1 MSRSHYGARSDP
13 TVFAEISNLTKVARS
28 LRRLALGLA
37 LLVGFVTPA
46 AAIPL
51 LLVDAAT
58 LQVLY
63 EEEAGQPWH
72 PASLTKM
79 MTAYLAFAAI
89 KDGRVSLDTPVK
101 VSQHAWNQAP
111 AKSGLDKGAAVSLN
125 DALYIMLVKSANDM
139 AVAIAETISGD
150 EKTFVQ
156 QMNLMAQE
164 MDLSATHFEN
174 ANGLN
179 NNKQVSSA
187 RDLAMLALY
196 LQRDY
201 PQYEEMFRAQ
211 EVKIGKSTLK
221 TSNEMLE
228 TLAGVNGMKT
238 GYICASGLNI
248 VATMQRNGRSLIAV
262 VLGGS
267 SARER
272 NELAA
277 QLFLRGLSGA
287 LSPTG
292 RTVVQLSNLDA
303 APKDMKPYICGAKAK
318 DYVKDREAEFPM
330 GLKGQPS
337 YLTDEIAG
345 PIHVATDLGKIV
357 TGVPLP
363 RQRPYPPQQFA
374 SN

>member
-1 MSRSHYGARSDP
+1 M
-13 TVFAEISNLTKVARS
+13 TQVARIA
-28 LRRLALGLA
+28 RKLALGL
-37 LLVGFVTPA
+37 LIFGLTIQSS

-51 LLVDAAT
+51 LLVDART

-63 EEEAGQPWH
+63 EEDAGAPWH

-89 KDGRVSLDTPVK
+89 KDGRITLDTPVK
-101 VSQHAWNQAP
+101 ISQHAWNQAP
-111 AKSGLDKGAAVSLN
+111 AKSGLDKGAAVTLK
-125 DALYIMLVKSANDM
+125 DALYIMLVKSANDI
-139 AVAIAETISGD
+139 AVAIAETIGGD
-150 EKTFVQ
+150 EKTFVK
-156 QMNLMAQE
+156 QMNLMAEE
-164 MDLSATHFEN
+164 MDLTATHFEN
-174 ANGLN
+174 SNGLN
-179 NNKQVSSA
+179 NDKQVSSA

-201 PQYEEMFRAQ
+201 PEYEEMFRVQA
-211 EVKIGKSTLK
+211 VKLGKTTLK

-228 TLAGVNGMKT
+228 HLDGMTGMKT
-238 GYICASGLNI
+238 GYICSSGLNI
-248 VATMQRNGRSLIAV
+248 VASMERDGRSLIAV

-287 LSPTG
+287 LAPTG
-292 RTVVQLSNLDA
+292 QTVVQLRNGSGE
-303 APKDMKPYICGAKAK
+303 PTDMKPYICGAKAK
-318 DYVKDREAEFPM
+318 EYVKQREEEFPM

-337 YLTDEIAG
+337 YLTDDIAG
-345 PIHVATDLGKIV
+345 PIYVATDLGKIV
-357 TGVPLP
+357 TGIPLP
-363 RQRPYPPQQFA
+363 RPRPAPPMQMA

>member
-1 MSRSHYGARSDP
+1 
-13 TVFAEISNLTKVARS
+13 LTQVARIA
-28 LRRLALGLA
+28 RKLALS
-37 LLVGFVTPA
+37 LLLLLLSIQSS
-46 AAIPL
+46 AAIPM
-51 LLVDAAT
+51 LLVDART

-63 EEEAGQPWH
+63 AEDAGQPWH

-89 KDGRVSLDTPVK
+89 ADGRVTLDTPVK
-101 VSQHAWNQAP
+101 ISQHAWNQAP
-111 AKSGLDKGAAVSLN
+111 AKSGLDKGAAVTLK
-125 DALYIMLVKSANDM
+125 DGLYIMLVKSANDM
-139 AVAIAETISGD
+139 AVAIAETIGGD
-150 EKTFVQ
+150 EKTFVK
-156 QMNLMAQE
+156 QMNLMAKE
-164 MDLSATHFEN
+164 MDLTATHFEN

-179 NNKQVSSA
+179 NDKQTSSA

-201 PQYEEMFRAQ
+201 PQYADMFTVQ
-211 EVKIGKSTLK
+211 EVKLGKTTLK

-228 TLAGVNGMKT
+228 HLEGMTGMKT

-248 VATMQRNGRSLIAV
+248 VATMQRDGRSLIAV

-287 LSPTG
+287 LEPTG
-292 RTVVQLSNLDA
+292 RTVVQLANLDTE
-303 APKDMKPYICGAKAK
+303 PTDMKPYICGAKAK
-318 DYVKDREAEFPM
+318 EYVKGREELFPM

-337 YLTDEIAG
+337 YLTDKIEG
-345 PIHVATDLGKIV
+345 PVYVATDLGKIV
-357 TGVPLP
+357 TGIPLP
-363 RQRPYPPQQFA
+363 RPRPTPSLTFA

>member
-1 MSRSHYGARSDP
+1 
-13 TVFAEISNLTKVARS
+13 LTQVARIVWK
-28 LRRLALGLA
+28 LALGLA
-37 LLVGFVTPA
+37 FLALSIHSSG
-46 AAIPL
+46 AIPL
-51 LLVDAAT
+51 LLVDAKT

-79 MTAYLAFAAI
+79 MTAYLAFAAVA
-89 KDGRVSLDTPVK
+89 DGRVTLDTPVK
-101 VSQHAWNQAP
+101 ISQHAWNQAP
-111 AKSGLDKGAAVSLN
+111 AKSGLDKGAAVTLR

-139 AVAIAETISGD
+139 AVAIAETVAGD
-150 EKTFVQ
+150 EKTFVK
-156 QMNLMAQE
+156 QMNLMAQQ
-164 MDLSATHFEN
+164 MDLTATHFEN

-179 NNKQVSSA
+179 NSKQVSSA

-201 PQYEEMFRAQ
+201 PQYEEMFRVQ
-211 EVKIGKSTLK
+211 QVKLGKTVLK

-228 TLAGVNGMKT
+228 HLDGMTGMKT
-238 GYICASGLNI
+238 GYICSSGLNI
-248 VATMQRNGRSLIAV
+248 VATMERDGRSLIAV

-287 LSPTG
+287 LGPTG
-292 RTVVQLSNLDA
+292 RTVVQLANLDTK
-303 APKDMKPYICGAKAK
+303 PTDMKPYICGAKAK
-318 DYVKDREAEFPM
+318 DYVKEREELFPM

-337 YLTDEIAG
+337 YLNDEIAG
-345 PIHVATDLGKIV
+345 PIYVATDLGKIV
-357 TGVPLP
+357 TGIPLP
-363 RQRPYPPQQFA
+363 RPRPVPPMRLA

>member
-1 MSRSHYGARSDP
+1 L
-13 TVFAEISNLTKVARS
+13 NQVARIA
-28 LRRLALGLA
+28 RKVALGL
-37 LLVGFVTPA
+37 LIVGLTIQSS

-51 LLVDAAT
+51 LLVDAKT

-63 EEEAGQPWH
+63 EEESGQPWH

-89 KDGRVSLDTPVK
+89 KDGRIGLDAPVK
-101 VSQHAWNQAP
+101 ISQHAWNQAP
-111 AKSGLDKGAAVSLN
+111 AKSGLDKGAAVTLK
-125 DALYIMLVKSANDM
+125 DALYIMLVKSANDI
-139 AVAIAETISGD
+139 AVAIAETIGGD
-150 EKTFVQ
+150 EKTFVK
-156 QMNLMAQE
+156 QMNLMAKE

-179 NNKQVSSA
+179 NDKQTSSA

-201 PQYEEMFRAQ
+201 PQYEEMFRVQ
-211 EVKIGKSTLK
+211 QVKLGKSVLK

-228 TLAGVNGMKT
+228 HLDGMTGMKT
-238 GYICASGLNI
+238 GYICSSGLNI
-248 VATMQRNGRSLIAV
+248 VATMERDGRSLIAV

-287 LSPTG
+287 LAPTG
-292 RTVVQLSNLDA
+292 QTVVQLPNLNA
-303 APKDMKPYICGAKAK
+303 EPTNMKPYICGAKAK
-318 DYVKDREAEFPM
+318 EYVKEREELFPM

-337 YLTDEIAG
+337 YLTDDIVG
-345 PIHVATDLGKIV
+345 PVYVATDLGKIV
-357 TGVPLP
+357 TGIPLP
-363 RQRPYPPQQFA
+363 RPRPVPPMQMA

>member
-1 MSRSHYGARSDP
+1 M
-13 TVFAEISNLTKVARS
+13 KQVARTA
-28 LRRLALGLA
+28 RKLALGLLFLAA
-37 LLVGFVTPA
+37 LIQPV
-46 AAIPL
+46 AAIPM
-51 LLVDAAT
+51 LLVDART

-63 EEEAGQPWH
+63 EEDAGQPWH

-89 KDGRVSLDTPVK
+89 ADGRVTLDTPVTI
-101 VSQHAWNQAP
+101 SQHAWNQAP
-111 AKSGLDKGAAVSLN
+111 AKSGLDKGSAVSMQ

-150 EKTFVQ
+150 EKTFVK
-156 QMNLMAQE
+156 QMNLMARQ
-164 MDLSATHFEN
+164 MDLTATHFEN

-179 NNKQVSSA
+179 NDKQVSTA

-211 EVKIGKSTLK
+211 AVKIGKATLK

-228 TLAGVNGMKT
+228 HFAGMTGMKT

-248 VATMQRNGRSLIAV
+248 VATAERQGRSLIAV

-277 QLFLRGLSGA
+277 KLILGGLAGSFQ
-287 LSPTG
+287 STG
-292 RTVVQLSNLDA
+292 RTVTQLANLDT
-303 APKDMKPYICGAKAK
+303 APVDMRPLICGSKAKA
-318 DYVKDREAEFPM
+318 YVKERQELFPY

-337 YLTDEIAG
+337 YLTDDIEG
-345 PIHVATDLGKIV
+345 PVHVATDLGKIV
-357 TGVPLP
+357 TGIPLP
-363 RQRPYPPQQFA
+363 RPRPAPPFELA
-374 SN
+374 AN

>member
-1 MSRSHYGARSDP
+1 MPLEAIPLILPRFR
-13 TVFAEISNLTKVARS
+13 ILTHVARIA
-28 LRRLALGLA
+28 RKLALGLVLLA
-37 LLVGFVTPA
+37 LSIQSA

-51 LLVDAAT
+51 LLIDART

-63 EEEAGQPWH
+63 EEDAGQPWH

-89 KDGRVSLDTPVK
+89 ADGRISLDTPVK
-101 VSQHAWNQAP
+101 ISQHAWNQAP
-111 AKSGLDKGAAVSLN
+111 AKSGLDKGAAVSLK
-125 DALYIMLVKSANDM
+125 DALYIMLVKSANDV
-139 AVAIAETISGD
+139 AVAIAETIAGD
-150 EKTFVQ
+150 EKTFVK
-156 QMNLMAQE
+156 QMNLMAKE
-164 MDLSATHFEN
+164 MDLTATHFEN

-179 NNKQVSSA
+179 NAKQVSSA

-211 EVKIGKSTLK
+211 EVKLGKATLK

-228 TLAGVNGMKT
+228 HLDGVTGMKT

-248 VATMQRNGRSLIAV
+248 VATMERDGRSLIAV

-277 QLFLRGLSGA
+277 AAFPPRPVGGACAHRPHGRPARQSRWRADEHEALHLRREGQG
-287 LSPTG
+287 
-292 RTVVQLSNLDA
+292 
-303 APKDMKPYICGAKAK
+303 ICEGS
-318 DYVKDREAEFPM
+318 RRRCFPM

-345 PIHVATDLGKIV
+345 PTYVATDLGKIV

-363 RQRPYPPQQFA
+363 RPRPSPPMRLA

>member
-1 MSRSHYGARSDP
+1 M
-13 TVFAEISNLTKVARS
+13 
-28 LRRLALGLA
+28 
-37 LLVGFVTPA
+37 
-46 AAIPL
+46 
-51 LLVDAAT
+51 LLVDAQS

-63 EEEAGQPWH
+63 EEDSGQPWH

-89 KDGRVSLDTPVK
+89 ADGRVTLDTPVK

-111 AKSGLDKGAAVSLN
+111 AKSGLDKGDAVSLN

-139 AVAIAETISGD
+139 AVAIAETIGGD
-150 EKTFVQ
+150 EKTFVG
-156 QMNLMAQE
+156 QMNLMAQQ

-179 NNKQVSSA
+179 NDRQVSSA

-196 LQRDY
+196 LMRDY
-201 PQYEEMFRAQ
+201 PQYEEMFRTEA
-211 EVKIGKSTLK
+211 VKIGKTTLK

-228 TLAGVNGMKT
+228 GLSGVTGMKT

-248 VATMQRNGRSLIAV
+248 VATMKRNGRSLIAV

-287 LSPTG
+287 LQPTG
-292 RTVVQLSNLDA
+292 KTVVQLGNRNVD
-303 APKDMKPYICGAKAK
+303 PTDMKPYICGAKAK
-318 DYVKDREAEFPM
+318 DYVKQREAEFPM

-337 YLTDEIAG
+337 YLTDEIVG

-357 TGVPLP
+357 TGIPLP
-363 RQRPYPPQQFA
+363 RPRPSSVQFA

>member
-1 MSRSHYGARSDP
+1 M
-13 TVFAEISNLTKVARS
+13 
-28 LRRLALGLA
+28 LALGFA
-37 LLVGFVTPA
+37 LVAFALQPA
-46 AAIPL
+46 LGIPL
-51 LLVDAAT
+51 LLVDAKT

-63 EEEAGQPWH
+63 EEDAGQPWH

-79 MTAYLAFAAI
+79 MTAYLAFAAVA
-89 KDGRVSLDTPVK
+89 DGRISLDTPVK

-111 AKSGLDKGAAVSLN
+111 AKSGLDKGAAVSLQ

-139 AVAIAETISGD
+139 AVAIAEAVAGD
-150 EKTFVQ
+150 EKTFVK

-164 MDLSATHFEN
+164 MDLTATHFEN
-174 ANGLN
+174 SNGLN
-179 NNKQVSSA
+179 NAGQVSSA

-201 PQYEEMFRAQ
+201 PQYEDMFRAQ
-211 EVKIGKSTLK
+211 AVKIGKSTLK

-228 TLAGVNGMKT
+228 HLSGMTGMKT

-248 VATMQRNGRSLIAV
+248 VATMERDGRSLIAV

-287 LSPTG
+287 LEPTG
-292 RTVVQLSNLDA
+292 RMVTQLANLDGD
-303 APKDMKPYICGAKAK
+303 PTDMKPLICGAKAK
-318 DYVKDREAEFPM
+318 EYVKQRQEAFPY

-345 PIHVATDLGKIV
+345 PVYVATDLGKIV
-357 TGVPLP
+357 TGIPLP
-363 RQRPYPPQQFA
+363 RPRPAPPLQLA
-374 SN
+374 AN

>member
-1 MSRSHYGARSDP
+1 L
-13 TVFAEISNLTKVARS
+13 IQVARIA
-28 LRRLALGLA
+28 RKLALGLA
-37 LLVGFVTPA
+37 LFALSLQPV

-51 LLVDAAT
+51 LLIDAKT

-63 EEEAGQPWH
+63 EEDAGAPWH

-89 KDGRVSLDTPVK
+89 ADGRITLDTPVK
-101 VSQHAWNQAP
+101 ISQHAWNQAP
-111 AKSGLDKGAAVSLN
+111 AKSGLDKGAAVSLR
-125 DALYIMLVKSANDM
+125 DALYIMLVKSANDV

-150 EKTFVQ
+150 EKTFVK
-156 QMNLMAQE
+156 QMNLMASQ
-164 MDLSATHFEN
+164 MDLTATNFEN
-174 ANGLN
+174 SNGLN
-179 NNKQVSSA
+179 NDRQVSSA

-211 EVKIGKSTLK
+211 AVKLGKATLK

-228 TLAGVNGMKT
+228 HLDGMTGMKT

-248 VATMQRNGRSLIAV
+248 VASIERDGRSLIAV

-287 LSPTG
+287 LAPTG
-292 RTVVQLSNLDA
+292 RTVVQLANQGGE
-303 APKDMKPYICGAKAK
+303 PTDMKPYICGAKAK
-318 DYVKDREAEFPM
+318 EYVKEREALFPM

-357 TGVPLP
+357 TGIPLP
-363 RQRPYPPQQFA
+363 RPRPAPPMQLA

>member
-1 MSRSHYGARSDP
+1 
-13 TVFAEISNLTKVARS
+13 LTQVARIA
-28 LRRLALGLA
+28 RKLALGLV
-37 LLVGFVTPA
+37 LLVLSVQSS
-46 AAIPL
+46 AAIPM
-51 LLVDAAT
+51 LLVDAET

-63 EEEAGQPWH
+63 EEDAGQPWH

-79 MTAYLAFAAI
+79 MTAYIAFSAI
-89 KDGRVSLDTPVK
+89 ADGRVTLDTPVTI
-101 VSQHAWNQAP
+101 SQHAWNQAP
-111 AKSGLDKGAAVSLN
+111 AKSGLDKGAAVSLK
-125 DALYIMLVKSANDM
+125 DGLYIMLVKSANDM
-139 AVAIAETISGD
+139 AVAIAETIGGD
-150 EKTFVQ
+150 EKTFVK
-156 QMNLMAQE
+156 QMNLMAKQ
-164 MDLSATHFEN
+164 MDLTATHFEN

-179 NNKQVSSA
+179 NAKQVTSA

-201 PQYEEMFRAQ
+201 PQYADMFTVQ
-211 EVKIGKSTLK
+211 EVKLGKATLK

-228 TLAGVNGMKT
+228 HLDGMTGMKT
-238 GYICASGLNI
+238 GYICSSGLNI
-248 VATMQRNGRSLIAV
+248 VATMQREGRSLIAV

-287 LSPTG
+287 LEPTG
-292 RTVVQLSNLDA
+292 RTVVQLANLDTE
-303 APKDMKPYICGAKAK
+303 PYDMKPYICGAKAK
-318 DYVKDREAEFPM
+318 EYVKGREELFPM

-337 YLTDEIAG
+337 YLNDKIVG
-345 PIHVATDLGKIV
+345 PVYVATDLGKIV

-363 RQRPYPPQQFA
+363 RPRPTPPMQLA